1 MPECCLPA
9 EKRACGAVCGR
20 KRKKDKKKE
29 EFSMQRPKKLPLMTF
44 LVIMTIGIGYVQQVA
59 PSPILSVLS
68 EYYHLAGQDAL
79 LNLSVSITFPMSIVA
94 CLAGGI
100 LESRLGIRRLY
111 LGTQIFLTAGVLLN
125 FWSPT
130 YLMFLAARSIYSIGF
145 GLAIPFIGSAIMNW
159 YTGRARDTMNTLNG
173 MFPFIGTVISIA
185 LMLPLSNLLG
195 SWKVAM
201 GIWGVVL
208 LVLLAVWLVCIRAAD
223 IPQSAAVELPERGIY
238 RSLWR
243 RKNIK
248 LLCLVFVMDFFCY
261 SYMVVVLPT
270 LIAEGGGMDPA
281 VANLC
286 AALAFPLISLAGSIL
301 GGAVMSRTGR
311 RKPIL
316 IVGQILKFV
325 GVTVLISTVSF
336 SVPLALA
343 GTAIYGIGNGI
354 WMPVLYTMCME
365 LKDMTPSRSGAA
377 FALFNACA
385 FLSGFVSPTIGGWLT
400 TFLTGIAPVA
410 DAVAAHAFGLKWS
423 LFLFGFVNL
432 ISFVVG
438 FFLDETHPGGADT

>member
-1 MPECCLPA
+1 
-9 EKRACGAVCGR
+9 
-20 KRKKDKKKE
+20 
-29 EFSMQRPKKLPLMTF
+29 MQRPKKLPLMTF

-270 LIAEGGGMDPA
+270 LIAEGGGMDPRCGQP
-281 VANLC
+281 VRRPGL
-286 AALAFPLISLAGSIL
+286 PPHQS
-301 GGAVMSRTGR
+301 GGQHPGR
-311 RKPIL
+311 RGDVQNRSKKAHSHC
-316 IVGQILKFV
+316 GSDSQICGRDRPHFH
-325 GVTVLISTVSF
+325 G
-336 SVPLALA
+336 
-343 GTAIYGIGNGI
+343 
-354 WMPVLYTMCME
+354 E
-365 LKDMTPSRSGAA
+365 LQRTPGPGGHRH
-377 FALFNACA
+377 LRHRKRHMDACA
-385 FLSGFVSPTIGGWLT
+385 LHHVHGAQGHDPQPLRR
-400 TFLTGIAPVA
+400 
-410 DAVAAHAFGLKWS
+410 GLCS
-423 LFLFGFVNL
+423 L
-432 ISFVVG
+432 
-438 FFLDETHPGGADT
+438 

>member
-1 MPECCLPA
+1 ME
-9 EKRACGAVCGR
+9 
-20 KRKKDKKKE
+20 
-29 EFSMQRPKKLPLMTF
+29 QRPSKLPLMTV
-44 LVIMTIGIGYVQQVA
+44 LVILTIGIGYVQQMA

-68 EYYHLAGQDAL
+68 EYYGLAGQDAL

-100 LESRLGIRRLY
+100 LESRLGIRKLY
-111 LGTQIFLTAGVLLN
+111 LGTQFFLTIGVLLN

-130 YLMFLAARSIYSIGF
+130 YPLFLVARGIYSIGF

-173 MFPFIGTVISIA
+173 MFPFIGTVISFA
-185 LMLPLSNLLG
+185 LMLPLSSLLG
-195 SWKVAM
+195 SWKIAM
-201 GIWGVVL
+201 GVWGVVL
-208 LVLLAVWLVCIRAAD
+208 LILMVVWVTCIRAAD
-223 IPQSAAVELPERGIY
+223 IPRSAAVELPEKGIY
-238 RSLWR
+238 RNLWK

-261 SYMVVVLPT
+261 SFMVVVLPT

-286 AALAFPLISLAGSIL
+286 AALAFPLVGLVGSVM
-301 GGAVMSRTGR
+301 GGVIMSKTGR

-316 IVGQILKFV
+316 IIGQILKFA
-325 GVTVLISTVSF
+325 GVCTLVSTVSF
-336 SVPLALA
+336 SVPLAMA
-343 GTAIYGIGNGI
+343 GTAIYGIGNGM
-354 WMPVLYTMCME
+354 WMPVLFTMSME
-365 LKDMTPSRSGAA
+365 LEGMTPSRSGAA

-385 FLSGFVSPTIGGWLT
+385 FLSGFVSPTIGGALT

-423 LFLFGFVNL
+423 LFIFGFVNL
-432 ISFVVG
+432 VSFVIG
-438 FFLDETHPGGADT
+438 FFLDETHPSRAES